1 MPGCFGRIFMDRKIA
16 GRVDR
21 ITFLA
26 SLDDKL
32 RGEFPVSE
40 SRQAQHT
47 RRVRCGEIASELIR
61 EVVKESLR
69 LILTESAHFPNDL
82 MLAGRRIENE
92 VWRRDF
98 D

>member
-1 MPGCFGRIFMDRKIA
+1 MPGCFGRTFVDRKIA

-26 SLDDKL
+26 RLDDKL
-32 RGEFPVSE
+32 LGEFPVGE
-40 SRQAQHT
+40 SRQAQHA

-61 EVVKESLR
+61 EVVKERLR
-69 LILTESAHFPNDL
+69 LILTESTHFPNDL
-82 MLAGRRIENE
+82 MLAGRRVENE

-98 D
+98 G